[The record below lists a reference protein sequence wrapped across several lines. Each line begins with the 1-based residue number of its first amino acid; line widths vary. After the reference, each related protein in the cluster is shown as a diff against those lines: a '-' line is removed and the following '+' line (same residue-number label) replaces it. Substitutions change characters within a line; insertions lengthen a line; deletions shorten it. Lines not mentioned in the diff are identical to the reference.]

1 MVSTDEVLASPGGT
15 AADRAPDNELVL
27 TQAEWEPR
35 AAEHRETVRRYTE
48 PFRER
53 RRRGET
59 HPVEDFLFVYYQYS
73 PAQLERWHPGAGV
86 SLQVKSGTPAAAV
99 WIDTD
104 HYQCQ
109 ADRVWCDPSTIH
121 AKQKRQLVWIADLLR
136 QTSERRGNFSCL
148 GLHEWAMVYRAR
160 DVRHAASTPLRLP
173 QKDID
178 ALVESRPLTCT
189 HFDAFRFFPP
199 EARPLNRVTPT
210 MESRPDLEQP
220 ACIHANMDLYKWAF
234 KSMPWVGSDLLLECF
249 LLAVDARQLD
259 MRASPYDLSAY
270 DGCDPICIETA
281 DGRAAYEQ
289 AQRAIS
295 SRAGPLRS
303 KLEWRI
309 REVIQ
314 LVETS
319 STQPAP
325 V

>member
-1 MVSTDEVLASPGGT
+1 MASMDDVLASHSGA
-15 AADRAPDNELVL
+15 AADRAAGNKSVL
-27 TQAEWEPR
+27 TQAEWELR
-35 AAEHRETVRRYTE
+35 AAAHRETVRRYTG

-86 SLQVKSGTPAAAV
+86 TLRIESGTPTTAV
-99 WIDTD
+99 WIDND
-104 HYQCQ
+104 DYQCR
-109 ADRVWCDPSTIH
+109 ADTVRCDPSAIH

-136 QTSERRGNFSCL
+136 QTAERRGNFSCL

-160 DVRHAASTPLRLP
+160 DVRHAASTSLRLP

-178 ALVESRPLTCT
+178 AVVESRPLTCT

-234 KSMPWVGSDLLLECF
+234 KAMPWVGSDLLLECF
-249 LLAVDARQLD
+249 LLAVDARRLD

-270 DGCDPICIETA
+270 AGCEPICIETA

-289 AQRAIS
+289 AQRAIA
-295 SRAGPLRS
+295 SRAAPLRDR
-303 KLEWRI
+303 LECRI
-309 REVIQ
+309 RQVIQ
-314 LVETS
+314 LVESS
-319 STQPAP
+319 STQSTPA
-325 V
+325 